1 MSREDRRDRASCSS
15 PIDEAVLSDYWIAA
29 LPAEEEA
36 AVEEHLLACD
46 QCGDRLR
53 EVIALAEGI
62 RRLAGEGSLRMIVSD
77 TFVKRAEEA
86 GLQVR
91 QYSPSAGG
99 SVSCTVVSEDD
110 LLIARFAASMK
121 GAKQVDLCLCDG
133 NGVEQVRLP
142 DIPVDPDAGGVIY
155 QESMTFAKA
164 LPSTTLIARLVA
176 LDETGAERLLGDYT
190 FNHTRSIPGPG
201 PS

>member
-1 MSREDRRDRASCSS
+1 MSGEAGGDRARCSS
-15 PIDEAVLSDYWIAA
+15 PIDDAVLSDYWLAV
-29 LPAEEEA
+29 LPAEEEE
-36 AVEEHLLACD
+36 AVEEHLFACD
-46 QCGDRLR
+46 ECGERLR

-77 TFVKRAEEA
+77 TFIKRAEEA

-91 QYSPSAGG
+91 QYAPSKGG

-121 GAKQVDLCLCDG
+121 GAKQVDLCLCDA

-142 DIPVDPDAGGVIY
+142 DIPVDPNAGGVIY
-155 QESMTFAKA
+155 QESITFAKA
-164 LPSTTLIARLVA
+164 LPTTTLIARLVA
-176 LDETGAERLLGDYT
+176 LDESGADRLLGDYT
-190 FNHTRSIPGPG
+190 FNHTRSIPGP
-201 PS
+201 